1 MYHFLISA
9 LKNNMNELFAGIK
22 YCRIKSGY
30 NIELLFLIIVNGMFY
45 IYGYFLIYDWNIYL
59 NLILYCIRKCFW
71 FLLSVILKIS
81 PDIAF

>member
-1 MYHFLISA
+1 
-9 LKNNMNELFAGIK
+9 MNELFAGMK
-22 YCRIKSGY
+22 YRRIKNGY
-30 NIELLFLIIVNGMFY
+30 NIKLLFLIIVNGMFY

-59 NLILYCIRKCFW
+59 NLILYCIIKCFL